1 MIEWFETHPG
11 FYTYGLIPL
20 LIFIARICD
29 QSIGTL
35 RLILI
40 SKGYKTIAPFIGFFE
55 VIIWV
60 LAISQIFKHLDNI
73 VCYIAYGAGFAVGN
87 YIGILLEERISLG
100 TVLIRIIPRYD
111 TSDLILYLKEN
122 GYGLTFWDA
131 EGRYGNVKIILTIIK
146 RKEIPQVVDII
157 NRFNPNAFY
166 TIEEIKAVNKGYLKD
181 EKAMDIFRN
190 LIYGPR
196 KAK

>member
-1 MIEWFETHPG
+1 MIEWFEAHPG
-11 FYTYGLIPL
+11 FYTYAIIPF
-20 LIFIARICD
+20 LIFFARICD

-73 VCYIAYGAGFAVGN
+73 VCYLAYGAGFATGN

-100 TVLIRIIPRYD
+100 TALIRIIPRYD
-111 TSDLILYLKEN
+111 TTDLITYLSER

-131 EGRYGNVKIILTIIK
+131 EGRYGNVKIILTIM
-146 RKEIPQVVDII
+146 R
-157 NRFNPNAFY
+157 N
-166 TIEEIKAVNKGYLKD
+166 TSGGGY
-181 EKAMDIFRN
+181 
-190 LIYGPR
+190 YQ
-196 KAK
+196 

>member
-11 FYTYGLIPL
+11 FYTYGLIPF

-60 LAISQIFKHLDNI
+60 LAFSNFKHLDNI
-73 VCYIAYGAGFAVGN
+73 VF
-87 YIGILLEERISLG
+87 
-100 TVLIRIIPRYD
+100 T
-111 TSDLILYLKEN
+111 
-122 GYGLTFWDA
+122 
-131 EGRYGNVKIILTIIK
+131 
-146 RKEIPQVVDII
+146 
-157 NRFNPNAFY
+157 
-166 TIEEIKAVNKGYLKD
+166 
-181 EKAMDIFRN
+181 
-190 LIYGPR
+190 
-196 KAK
+196 

>member
-1 MIEWFETHPG
+1 MIEWFEAHPG
-11 FYTYGLIPL
+11 FYTYAIIPF
-20 LIFIARICD
+20 LIFFARICD

-73 VCYIAYGAGFAVGN
+73 VCYLAYGAGFATGN

-100 TVLIRIIPRYD
+100 TALIRIIPRYD
-111 TSDLILYLKEN
+111 TTDLITYLSER

-166 TIEEIKAVNKGYLKD
+166 TIEEIKAVNKGILKD
-181 EKAMDIFRN
+181 EKATDIFRN
-190 LIYGPR
+190 LIFGPR